1 MQKPQQLKDFLI
13 SSIPELQINPERLL
27 VFVDEG
33 HLRSTLA
40 NGLSFEYAYKLTLI
54 LTDYA
59 GDLAAISIPLLD
71 WVRVHQSELL
81 ANLDQVKNAISFE
94 AEILANDK
102 VDLVVQ
108 LPLTERVIVQRLDD
122 GSINISYP
130 EEPQYQKVQDSTL
143 VTLYDK
149 DGSVLAAWQSAD
161 PQQRYTL

>member
-1 MQKPQQLKDFLI
+1 MQKPQQLKDFLV
-13 SSIPELQINPERLL
+13 SSISELKINPDRLL

-59 GDLAAISIPLLD
+59 GDLAAISVPLLD
-71 WVRVHQSELL
+71 WVRTHQSELL
-81 ANLDQVKNAISFE
+81 TNLDQVKNAISFE

-108 LPLTERVIVQRLDD
+108 LPLTERVIVKQQDD
-122 GSINISYP
+122 GSLNISYP
-130 EEPQYQKVQDSTL
+130 EEPQYQKAQDSTQ
-143 VTLYDK
+143 VTLYNN
-149 DGSVLAAWQSAD
+149 DGSVLAAWKSAD
-161 PQQRYTL
+161 PQQRYSL

>member
-1 MQKPQQLKDFLI
+1 MQKPQQLKDFLVNSI
-13 SSIPELQINPERLL
+13 SELKVNPDRLL

-59 GDLAAISIPLLD
+59 GDLAAISVPLLD

-81 ANLDQVKNAISFE
+81 TNLDQVKNAISFE

-108 LPLTERVIVQRLDD
+108 LPLTERVIVKQQDD
-122 GSINISYP
+122 GSLNISYP
-130 EEPQYQKVQDSTL
+130 AEPQYQKAQDSTL
-143 VTLYDK
+143 VTLYNK

-161 PQQRYTL
+161 PQQRYSL